1 MAISEK
7 TLKILWSR
15 AGGRCSFPLCTTL
28 LIQEGTQNDA
38 PAIIGEMA
46 HIVARTPDGPR
57 GKEPFRETDRDSF
70 ENLLLLCPVHHTIID
85 QQPQTYT
92 VEVLTQMKNQH
103 EQSIQA
109 QQDLYNRISTPTSLN
124 HVHNTGIIQGLALGD
139 HNTNTYHYYHPK
151 GIDTEQAHK
160 AAKQEWL
167 RNLYSKILYSA
178 RVHHRV
184 LHEMKVVMEGE
195 TLESRNARLVRDRNA
210 AKQGLE
216 QTVSD
221 LELEQPEASE
231 VLPVFNTLLDACNEY
246 ANLCYYNSVVSG
258 SFSDDLLQARIQT
271 ADTAFAQL
279 KAICARHLAP

>member
-1 MAISEK
+1 
-7 TLKILWSR
+7 
-15 AGGRCSFPLCTTL
+15 
-28 LIQEGTQNDA
+28 
-38 PAIIGEMA
+38 MA

-57 GKEPFRETDRDSF
+57 GKEPFRGTDRDSF
-70 ENLLLLCPVHHTIID
+70 ENLLLLCPAHHTIID
-85 QQPQTYT
+85 RQPQTYT

-109 QQDLYNRISTPTSLN
+109 QQDLDNRISTSISLN
-124 HVHNTGIIQGLALGD
+124 QVHNTGVIQGFAQGN
-139 HNTNTYHYYHPK
+139 HNTNTYHYYHPT
-151 GIDTEQAHK
+151 GIDTEQVHK
-160 AAKQEWL
+160 AAKHERL

-221 LELEQPEASE
+221 LELELQKPQKSCQFSIRCWMHVTNTPTSATTIVWS
-231 VLPVFNTLLDACNEY
+231 PVPSQMIFYRPGYRLRT
-246 ANLCYYNSVVSG
+246 
-258 SFSDDLLQARIQT
+258 
-271 ADTAFAQL
+271 
-279 KAICARHLAP
+279 

>member
-1 MAISEK
+1 MKIMAISEK
-7 TLKILWSR
+7 TLKILWRR
-15 AGGRCSFPLCTTL
+15 AGGRCSLPFCNTL
-28 LIQEGTQNDA
+28 LIQEGTENDA
-38 PAIIGEMA
+38 PAIIGE
-46 HIVARTPDGPR
+46 VARTPYGPR
-57 GKEPFRETDRDSF
+57 GKEPFRGTDRDSL
-70 ENLLLLCPVHHTIID
+70 ENLLLLRPAHHTIVD
-85 QQPQTYT
+85 QLPQTYT

-109 QQDLYNRISTPTSLN
+109 QQDLDNRISTSISLN
-124 HVHNTGIIQGLALGD
+124 QVHNTGVIQGFVQGN
-139 HNTNTYHYYHPK
+139 HNTNTYHYYHPT

-160 AAKQEWL
+160 AAKQERL

-184 LHEMKVVMEGE
+184 LHEMKVVVEGE

-210 AKQGLE
+210 TKQGLE

-231 VLPVFNTLLDACNEY
+231 VVPVFNTLLDACNEY
-246 ANLCYYNSVVSG
+246 ANLYYYNSMVSG
-258 SFSDDLLQARIQT
+258 YFSDDLLQARIQA